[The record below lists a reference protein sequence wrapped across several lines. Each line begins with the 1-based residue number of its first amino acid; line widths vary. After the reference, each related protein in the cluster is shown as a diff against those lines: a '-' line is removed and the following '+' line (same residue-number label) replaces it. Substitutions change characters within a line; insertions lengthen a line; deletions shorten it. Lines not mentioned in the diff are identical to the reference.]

1 MKNLKSIENFANENE
16 LILRAQKGDVWARNQ
31 VIEMNMQLIRK
42 IAAKSIQKNTLSDND
57 LIQEGIFG
65 VITAIEKF
73 DVSLGFKF
81 STYASWWIKQ
91 AMFKAISEQSY
102 ALNIP
107 VYIQETMS
115 RYNKTKQEM
124 EQKENKEVSK
134 KEVAKKMNLSEEKI
148 DTFLNCFNR
157 ALSIEQGAS
166 LTDNKEL
173 TLAEIIEDEKQNVER
188 QVIDIEL
195 KNDIKKAL
203 DNLKEKE
210 RNVIILRFGLENKE
224 KKTLEEIGQSYG
236 VTKECIRQ
244 IEKRA
249 LSKIAHDE
257 LSASSLKSYMVN

>member
-1 MKNLKSIENFANENE
+1 MKNLKRIEILPSETE
-16 LILRAQKGDVWARNQ
+16 LILRAQKGDIWARNQ
-31 VIEMNMQLIRK
+31 IIENNISLIKK
-42 IAAKSIQKNTLSDND
+42 IASKSIQKSALSDND

-65 VITAIEKF
+65 VVTAIEKF

-107 VYIQETMS
+107 VYIQETLS

-166 LTDNKEL
+166 LTQNKEL
-173 TLAEIIEDEKQNVER
+173 TLAEIIEDEKQNVE
-188 QVIDIEL
+188 QEVIDIEL
-195 KNDIKKAL
+195 KKDIKRAL
-203 DNLKEKE
+203 DILKEKE
-210 RNVIILRFGLENKE
+210 KNVIVLRFGLENEAKR
-224 KKTLEEIGQSYG
+224 TLEEIGQSYG

-249 LSKIAHDE
+249 LNKIASNE
-257 LSASSLKSYMVN
+257 IAKNCLSFYVRK